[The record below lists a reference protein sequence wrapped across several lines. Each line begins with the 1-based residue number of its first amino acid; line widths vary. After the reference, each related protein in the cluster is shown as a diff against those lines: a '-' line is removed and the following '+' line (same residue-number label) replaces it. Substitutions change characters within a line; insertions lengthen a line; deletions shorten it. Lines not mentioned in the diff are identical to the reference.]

1 MYVGVCIYIYN
12 WFYTRFNLL
21 AAPVLRS
28 CRFALI
34 LFGFYAGM
42 CLFLLRV
49 NMSVA
54 IVCMNNDYDND
65 TKVAPNDCPRQPDPS
80 EITDVSILQ
89 THVLFYCS

>member
-1 MYVGVCIYIYN
+1 
-12 WFYTRFNLL
+12 
-21 AAPVLRS
+21 
-28 CRFALI
+28 
-34 LFGFYAGM
+34 
-42 CLFLLRV
+42 
-49 NMSVA
+49 MSVA